1 MENAGSIGIGVIL
14 GLAIKNAS
22 AVGKV
27 VKDFSNLEKI
37 AAKTKLGI
45 SGLQKELNTLK
56 LNANLRAELK
66 AQRKGLQDELFS
78 LGNIISGGI
87 VGKSI
92 KVGIDFESAMA
103 DVKKVTDLSE
113 GHTLEGLKQDILDLS
128 KKLPMTAEEIA
139 NIVTEGGKLG
149 LASKEALEFG
159 KTATAM
165 GVAFEMSANEAG
177 EAIGGLMAN
186 LQTDVKG
193 IKDLG
198 DSINYLA
205 DKGSSDA
212 KNIVNIV
219 SRIGGMGNLIGL
231 QRENMAALAAT
242 LDEVK
247 IPAEVAG
254 TAISSMFTKL
264 STADTLGAKAEEAFS
279 QLGLSGEFMK
289 KALNRNS
296 QEAINILLSRIK
308 TLDKES
314 QIGVITNI
322 FGNDSG
328 TIRAM
333 ATLVNGYDR
342 YQELLKMTNSE
353 EKKGSMDKELINKCE
368 TTASI
373 LKILGNNISALA
385 IKFSDA
391 LLPVVKLV
399 ASGFSFVI
407 DIVDTLLSKFPVLST
422 IVATATTVF
431 LLAKPAVLAYAIA
444 KNYLKDCTILL
455 KSALIKTRIHLLA
468 FRNSCI
474 LSNITLKAKTVTT
487 TIYTTSL
494 KALSFV
500 LGGLN
505 KVFKAVAN
513 GIRVLSVAMMSNPI
527 GLILGGI
534 AIVAGLIIANWDKV
548 KSWFKSFI
556 EWLRPVWEP
565 IYNAIKAV
573 FNKCSGVIGYFKNNA
588 LNIIFPFVGIL
599 KFIWKPI
606 YEVFKWVFDK
616 CALVFASFKDI
627 IMSVASPLAE
637 FLNSIWQGVGDFFY
651 SIFSSLFEWFASK
664 LSWVGDMISS
674 ISGFIKD
681 ALDFV
686 GLGDDKEVKISQ
698 SEQNKE
704 KVFTTNTYKDELAK
718 TKSIN
723 HTPSFNNGNINIS
736 VNGTFNIATKD
747 GNFNMQEFANAIQ
760 KSVFDAL
767 RKQEQNKINT
777 TIYG

>member
-1 MENAGSIGIGVIL
+1 
-14 GLAIKNAS
+14 
-22 AVGKV
+22 

-45 SGLQKELNTLK
+45 NGLQKELNTLK

-66 AQRKGLQDELFS
+66 AQRKGLQDEFLS
-78 LGNIISGGI
+78 LGNVIRGGI
-87 VGKSI
+87 IGKGLGEAIS
-92 KVGIDFESAMA
+92 FESAMA
-103 DVKKVTDLSE
+103 DVRKVVNFDEGDDIKKMSA
-113 GHTLEGLKQDILDLS
+113 DILKMSQTLPVTANELAAIAAAGGQIGLGS
-128 KKLPMTAEEIA
+128 KDVREFTNL
-139 NIVTEGGKLG
+139 VTKM
-149 LASKEALEFG
+149 K
-159 KTATAM
+159 
-165 GVAFEMSANEAG
+165 VAFDMSAE
-177 EAIGGLMAN
+177 
-186 LQTDVKG
+186 DVGDSVAKIKNILG
-193 IKDLG
+193 ISLKDMEDLG
-198 DSINYLA
+198 DSINNL
-205 DKGSSDA
+205 SDNSA
-212 KNIVNIV
+212 SKAREIIDVMK
-219 SRIGGMGNLIGL
+219 RTAAAGKQIGFTKEQI
-231 QRENMAALAAT
+231 AALSSSFIS
-242 LDEVK
+242 LGK
-247 IPAEVAG
+247 GPEVAG
-254 TAISSMFTKL
+254 TAINSL
-264 STADTLGAKAEEAFS
+264 YRVLATADNMGTKTESAFAKLGISGAFLKQAS
-279 QLGLSGEFMK
+279 FDDPQ
-289 KALNRNS
+289 KALDMFL
-296 QEAINILLSRIK
+296 QRISK
-308 TLDKES
+308 LDQKE
-314 QIGVITNI
+314 QMGVLVDI
-322 FGNDSG
+322 FGREFADD
-328 TIRAM
+328 M
-333 ATLVNGYDR
+333 ATLVGGLDTYK
-342 YQELLKMTNSE
+342 EALKNAGDE
-353 EKKGSMDKELINKCE
+353 AKKGSLQRE
-368 TTASI
+368 
-373 LKILGNNISALA
+373 
-385 IKFSDA
+385 F
-391 LLPVVKLV
+391 
-399 ASGFSFVI
+399 
-407 DIVDTLLSKFPVLST
+407 DTR
-422 IVATATTVF
+422 AATTENSIILMKNAFNSLAVNLGSVFLPAISWVSAGISYLVNSITYITGLVPGLNGVLGGLIATF

-505 KVFKAVAN
+505 KVFKAVAI
-513 GIRVLSVAMMSNPI
+513 GIRVLSMAMMSNPI

-556 EWLRPVWEP
+556 EWLKPVWEP
-565 IYNAIKAV
+565 IYNVIKA
-573 FNKCSGVIGYFKNNA
+573 
-588 LNIIFPFVGIL
+588 
-599 KFIWKPI
+599 
-606 YEVFKWVFDK
+606 VFDK
-616 CALVFASFKDI
+616 CALVFTSFKDI

-651 SIFSSLFEWFASK
+651 SIFGSLFDWFASK

-686 GLGDDKEVKISQ
+686 GLGDDEEVKISQ

-704 KVFTTNTYKDELAK
+704 KVFTTNTYKDELAE

-747 GNFNMQEFANAIQ
+747 GNFNMQEFANTIQ

>member
-66 AQRKGLQDELFS
+66 AQRKGLQDEFLS
-78 LGNIISGGI
+78 LGNVIRGGI
-87 VGKSI
+87 IGKGLGEAIS
-92 KVGIDFESAMA
+92 FESAMA
-103 DVKKVTDLSE
+103 DVRKVVNFDEGDDIKKMSA
-113 GHTLEGLKQDILDLS
+113 DILKMSQTLPVTANELAAIAAAGGQIGLGS
-128 KKLPMTAEEIA
+128 KDVREFTNL
-139 NIVTEGGKLG
+139 VTKM
-149 LASKEALEFG
+149 K
-159 KTATAM
+159 
-165 GVAFEMSANEAG
+165 VAFDMSAE
-177 EAIGGLMAN
+177 
-186 LQTDVKG
+186 DVGDSVAKIKNILG
-193 IKDLG
+193 ISLKDMEDLG
-198 DSINYLA
+198 DSINNL
-205 DKGSSDA
+205 SDNSA
-212 KNIVNIV
+212 SKAREIIDVMK
-219 SRIGGMGNLIGL
+219 RTAAAGKQIGFTKEQI
-231 QRENMAALAAT
+231 AALSSSFIS
-242 LDEVK
+242 LGK
-247 IPAEVAG
+247 GPEVAG
-254 TAISSMFTKL
+254 TAINSL
-264 STADTLGAKAEEAFS
+264 YRVLATADNMGTKTESAFAKLGISGAFLKQAS
-279 QLGLSGEFMK
+279 FDDPQ
-289 KALNRNS
+289 KALDMFL
-296 QEAINILLSRIK
+296 QRISK
-308 TLDKES
+308 LDQKE
-314 QIGVITNI
+314 QMGVLVDI
-322 FGNDSG
+322 FGREFADD
-328 TIRAM
+328 M
-333 ATLVNGYDR
+333 ATLVGGLDTYK
-342 YQELLKMTNSE
+342 EALKNAGDE
-353 EKKGSMDKELINKCE
+353 AKKGSLQRE
-368 TTASI
+368 
-373 LKILGNNISALA
+373 
-385 IKFSDA
+385 F
-391 LLPVVKLV
+391 
-399 ASGFSFVI
+399 
-407 DIVDTLLSKFPVLST
+407 DTR
-422 IVATATTVF
+422 AATTENSIILMKNAFNSLAVNLGSVFLPAISWVSAGISYLVNSITYITGLVPGLNGVLGGLIATF

-556 EWLRPVWEP
+556 EWLKPVWEP
-565 IYNAIKAV
+565 IYNVIKA
-573 FNKCSGVIGYFKNNA
+573 
-588 LNIIFPFVGIL
+588 
-599 KFIWKPI
+599 
-606 YEVFKWVFDK
+606 VFDK
-616 CALVFASFKDI
+616 CALVFTSFKDI

-651 SIFSSLFEWFASK
+651 SIFGSLFDWFASK

-681 ALDFV
+681 ALDFI
-686 GLGDDKEVKISQ
+686 GLGDDEEVKISQ

-704 KVFTTNTYKDELAK
+704 KVFTTNTYKDELAE

-723 HTPSFNNGNINIS
+723 HTPSFNNGNINVS

-760 KSVFDAL
+760 KSV
-767 RKQEQNKINT
+767 
-777 TIYG
+777 

>member
-14 GLAIKNAS
+14 GLAIKNES

-66 AQRKGLQDELFS
+66 AQRKGLQDEFLS
-78 LGNIISGGI
+78 LGNVIRGGI
-87 VGKSI
+87 IGKGLGEAIS
-92 KVGIDFESAMA
+92 FESAMA
-103 DVKKVTDLSE
+103 DVRKVVNFDEGDDIKKMSA
-113 GHTLEGLKQDILDLS
+113 DILKMSQTLPVTANELAAIAAAGGQIGLGS
-128 KKLPMTAEEIA
+128 KDVREFTNL
-139 NIVTEGGKLG
+139 VTKM
-149 LASKEALEFG
+149 K
-159 KTATAM
+159 
-165 GVAFEMSANEAG
+165 VAFDMSAE
-177 EAIGGLMAN
+177 
-186 LQTDVKG
+186 DVGDSVAKIKNILG
-193 IKDLG
+193 ISLKDMEDLG
-198 DSINYLA
+198 DSINNL
-205 DKGSSDA
+205 SDNSA
-212 KNIVNIV
+212 SKAREIIDVMK
-219 SRIGGMGNLIGL
+219 RTAAAGKQIGFTKEQI
-231 QRENMAALAAT
+231 AALSSSFIS
-242 LDEVK
+242 LGK
-247 IPAEVAG
+247 GPEVAG
-254 TAISSMFTKL
+254 TAINSL
-264 STADTLGAKAEEAFS
+264 YRVLATADNMGTKTESAFAKLGISGAFLKQAS
-279 QLGLSGEFMK
+279 FDDPQ
-289 KALNRNS
+289 KALDMFL
-296 QEAINILLSRIK
+296 QRISK
-308 TLDKES
+308 LDQKE
-314 QIGVITNI
+314 QMGVLVDI
-322 FGNDSG
+322 FGREFADD
-328 TIRAM
+328 M
-333 ATLVNGYDR
+333 ATLVGGLDTYK
-342 YQELLKMTNSE
+342 EALKNAGDE
-353 EKKGSMDKELINKCE
+353 AKKGSLQRE
-368 TTASI
+368 
-373 LKILGNNISALA
+373 
-385 IKFSDA
+385 F
-391 LLPVVKLV
+391 
-399 ASGFSFVI
+399 
-407 DIVDTLLSKFPVLST
+407 DTR
-422 IVATATTVF
+422 AATTENSIILMKNAFNSLAVNLGSVFLPAISWVSAGISYLVNSITYITGLVPGLNGVLGGLIATF

-500 LGGLN
+500 VGGLN
-505 KVFKAVAN
+505 KVFKAVAI
-513 GIRVLSVAMMSNPI
+513 GIRVLSMAMMSNPI

-556 EWLRPVWEP
+556 EWLKPVWEP
-565 IYNAIKAV
+565 IYNVIKA
-573 FNKCSGVIGYFKNNA
+573 
-588 LNIIFPFVGIL
+588 
-599 KFIWKPI
+599 
-606 YEVFKWVFDK
+606 VFDK
-616 CALVFASFKDI
+616 CALVFTSFKDI

-651 SIFSSLFEWFASK
+651 SIFGSLFDWFASK

-686 GLGDDKEVKISQ
+686 GLGDDEEVKISQ

-704 KVFTTNTYKDELAK
+704 KVFATNTYKDELAE

>member
-66 AQRKGLQDELFS
+66 AQRKGLQDEFLS
-78 LGNIISGGI
+78 LGNVIRGGI
-87 VGKSI
+87 IGKGLGEAIS
-92 KVGIDFESAMA
+92 FESAMA
-103 DVKKVTDLSE
+103 DVRKVVNFDEGDDIKKMSA
-113 GHTLEGLKQDILDLS
+113 DILKMSQTLPVTANELAAIAAAGGQIGLGS
-128 KKLPMTAEEIA
+128 KDVREFTNL
-139 NIVTEGGKLG
+139 VTKM
-149 LASKEALEFG
+149 K
-159 KTATAM
+159 
-165 GVAFEMSANEAG
+165 VAFDMSAE
-177 EAIGGLMAN
+177 
-186 LQTDVKG
+186 DVGDSVAKIKNILG
-193 IKDLG
+193 ISLKDMEDLG
-198 DSINYLA
+198 DSINNL
-205 DKGSSDA
+205 SDNSASKAREIIDVMKRTAAAGKQIGFA
-212 KNIVNIV
+212 KEQI
-219 SRIGGMGNLIGL
+219 
-231 QRENMAALAAT
+231 AALSSSFIS
-242 LDEVK
+242 LGK
-247 IPAEVAG
+247 GPEVAG
-254 TAISSMFTKL
+254 TAINSL
-264 STADTLGAKAEEAFS
+264 YRVLATADNMGTKTESAFAKLGISGAFLKQAS
-279 QLGLSGEFMK
+279 FDDPQ
-289 KALNRNS
+289 KALDMFL
-296 QEAINILLSRIK
+296 QRISK
-308 TLDKES
+308 LDQKE
-314 QIGVITNI
+314 QMGVLVDI
-322 FGNDSG
+322 FGREFADD
-328 TIRAM
+328 M
-333 ATLVNGYDR
+333 ATLVGGLDTYK
-342 YQELLKMTNSE
+342 EALKNAGDE
-353 EKKGSMDKELINKCE
+353 AKKGSLQRE
-368 TTASI
+368 
-373 LKILGNNISALA
+373 
-385 IKFSDA
+385 F
-391 LLPVVKLV
+391 
-399 ASGFSFVI
+399 
-407 DIVDTLLSKFPVLST
+407 DTR
-422 IVATATTVF
+422 AATTENSIILMKNAFNSLAVNLGSVFLPAISWVSAGISYLVNSITYITGLVPGLNGVLGGLIATF

-500 LGGLN
+500 VGGLN
-505 KVFKAVAN
+505 KVFKAVAI
-513 GIRVLSVAMMSNPI
+513 GIRVLSMAMMSNPI

-556 EWLRPVWEP
+556 EWLKPVWEP
-565 IYNAIKAV
+565 IYNVIKA
-573 FNKCSGVIGYFKNNA
+573 
-588 LNIIFPFVGIL
+588 
-599 KFIWKPI
+599 
-606 YEVFKWVFDK
+606 VFDK
-616 CALVFASFKDI
+616 CALVFTSFKDI

-651 SIFSSLFEWFASK
+651 SIFGSLFDWFASK

-686 GLGDDKEVKISQ
+686 GLGDDEEVKISQ

>member
-66 AQRKGLQDELFS
+66 AQRKGLQDEFLS
-78 LGNIISGGI
+78 LGNVIRGGI
-87 VGKSI
+87 IGKGLGEAIS
-92 KVGIDFESAMA
+92 FESAMA
-103 DVKKVTDLSE
+103 DVRKVVNFDEGDDIKKMSA
-113 GHTLEGLKQDILDLS
+113 DILKMSQTLPVTANELAAIAAAGGQIGLGS
-128 KKLPMTAEEIA
+128 KDVREFTNL
-139 NIVTEGGKLG
+139 VTKM
-149 LASKEALEFG
+149 K
-159 KTATAM
+159 
-165 GVAFEMSANEAG
+165 VAFDMSAE
-177 EAIGGLMAN
+177 
-186 LQTDVKG
+186 DVGDSVAKIKNILG
-193 IKDLG
+193 ISLKDMEDLG
-198 DSINYLA
+198 DSINNL
-205 DKGSSDA
+205 SDNSA
-212 KNIVNIV
+212 SKAREIIDVMK
-219 SRIGGMGNLIGL
+219 RTAAAGKQIGFTKEQI
-231 QRENMAALAAT
+231 AALSSSFIS
-242 LDEVK
+242 LGK
-247 IPAEVAG
+247 GPEVAG
-254 TAISSMFTKL
+254 TAINSL
-264 STADTLGAKAEEAFS
+264 YRVLATADNMGTKTESAFAKLGISGAFLKQAS
-279 QLGLSGEFMK
+279 FDDPQ
-289 KALNRNS
+289 KALDMFL
-296 QEAINILLSRIK
+296 QRISK
-308 TLDKES
+308 LDQKE
-314 QIGVITNI
+314 QMGVLVDI
-322 FGNDSG
+322 FGREFADD
-328 TIRAM
+328 M
-333 ATLVNGYDR
+333 ATLVGGLDTYK
-342 YQELLKMTNSE
+342 EALKNAGDE
-353 EKKGSMDKELINKCE
+353 AKKGSLQRE
-368 TTASI
+368 
-373 LKILGNNISALA
+373 
-385 IKFSDA
+385 F
-391 LLPVVKLV
+391 
-399 ASGFSFVI
+399 
-407 DIVDTLLSKFPVLST
+407 DTR
-422 IVATATTVF
+422 AATTENSIILMKNAFNSLAVNLGSVFLPAISWVSAGISYLVNSITYITGLVPGLNGVLGGLIATF

-505 KVFKAVAN
+505 KVFKAVAI
-513 GIRVLSVAMMSNPI
+513 GIRVLGMAMMSNPI

-556 EWLRPVWEP
+556 EWLKPVWEP
-565 IYNAIKAV
+565 IYNVIKA
-573 FNKCSGVIGYFKNNA
+573 
-588 LNIIFPFVGIL
+588 
-599 KFIWKPI
+599 
-606 YEVFKWVFDK
+606 VFDK
-616 CALVFASFKDI
+616 CALVFTSFKDI

-651 SIFSSLFEWFASK
+651 SIFGSLFDWFASK

-681 ALDFV
+681 ALDFI
-686 GLGDDKEVKISQ
+686 GLGDDEEVKISQ

-704 KVFTTNTYKDELAK
+704 KVFTTNTYKDELAE

-723 HTPSFNNGNINIS
+723 HTPSFNNGNINVS

>member
-66 AQRKGLQDELFS
+66 AQRKGLQDEFLS
-78 LGNIISGGI
+78 LGNVIRGGI
-87 VGKSI
+87 IGKGLGEAIS
-92 KVGIDFESAMA
+92 FESAMA
-103 DVKKVTDLSE
+103 DVRKVVNFDEGDDIKKMSA
-113 GHTLEGLKQDILDLS
+113 DILKMSQTLPVTANELAAIAAAGGQIGLGS
-128 KKLPMTAEEIA
+128 KDVREFTNL
-139 NIVTEGGKLG
+139 VTKM
-149 LASKEALEFG
+149 K
-159 KTATAM
+159 
-165 GVAFEMSANEAG
+165 VAFDMSAE
-177 EAIGGLMAN
+177 
-186 LQTDVKG
+186 DVGDSVAKIKNILG
-193 IKDLG
+193 ISLKDMEDLG
-198 DSINYLA
+198 DSINNL
-205 DKGSSDA
+205 SDNSA
-212 KNIVNIV
+212 SKAREIIDVMK
-219 SRIGGMGNLIGL
+219 RTAAAGKQIGFTKEQI
-231 QRENMAALAAT
+231 AALSSSFIS
-242 LDEVK
+242 LGK
-247 IPAEVAG
+247 GPEVAG
-254 TAISSMFTKL
+254 TAINSLYRVLAAADNMGTKTE
-264 STADTLGAKAEEAFS
+264 SAFAKLGISGAFLKQAS
-279 QLGLSGEFMK
+279 FDDPQ
-289 KALNRNS
+289 KALDMFL
-296 QEAINILLSRIK
+296 QRISK
-308 TLDKES
+308 LDQKE
-314 QIGVITNI
+314 QMGVLVDI
-322 FGNDSG
+322 FGREFADD
-328 TIRAM
+328 M
-333 ATLVNGYDR
+333 ATLVGGLDTYK
-342 YQELLKMTNSE
+342 EALKNAGDE
-353 EKKGSMDKELINKCE
+353 AKKGSLQRE
-368 TTASI
+368 
-373 LKILGNNISALA
+373 
-385 IKFSDA
+385 F
-391 LLPVVKLV
+391 
-399 ASGFSFVI
+399 
-407 DIVDTLLSKFPVLST
+407 DTR
-422 IVATATTVF
+422 AATTENSIILMKNAFNSLAVNLGSVFLPAISWVSAGISYLVNSITYITGLVPGLNGVLGGLIATF

-556 EWLRPVWEP
+556 EWLKPVWEP
-565 IYNAIKAV
+565 IYNVIKA
-573 FNKCSGVIGYFKNNA
+573 
-588 LNIIFPFVGIL
+588 
-599 KFIWKPI
+599 
-606 YEVFKWVFDK
+606 VFDK
-616 CALVFASFKDI
+616 CALVFTSFKDI

-651 SIFSSLFEWFASK
+651 SIFGSLFDWFASK

-686 GLGDDKEVKISQ
+686 GLGDDEEVKISQ

>member
-45 SGLQKELNTLK
+45 SGLQKELDTLK

-66 AQRKGLQDELFS
+66 AQRKGLQDEFLS
-78 LGNIISGGI
+78 LGNVIRGGI
-87 VGKSI
+87 IGKGLGEAIS
-92 KVGIDFESAMA
+92 FESAMA
-103 DVKKVTDLSE
+103 DVRKVVNFDEGDDIKKMSA
-113 GHTLEGLKQDILDLS
+113 DILKMSQTLPVTANELAAIAAAGGQIGLGS
-128 KKLPMTAEEIA
+128 KDVREFTNL
-139 NIVTEGGKLG
+139 VTKM
-149 LASKEALEFG
+149 K
-159 KTATAM
+159 
-165 GVAFEMSANEAG
+165 VAFDMSAE
-177 EAIGGLMAN
+177 
-186 LQTDVKG
+186 DVGDSVAKIKNILG
-193 IKDLG
+193 ISLKDMEDLG
-198 DSINYLA
+198 DSINNL
-205 DKGSSDA
+205 SDNSA
-212 KNIVNIV
+212 SKAREIIDVMK
-219 SRIGGMGNLIGL
+219 RTAAAGKQIGFTKEQI
-231 QRENMAALAAT
+231 AALSSSFIS
-242 LDEVK
+242 LGK
-247 IPAEVAG
+247 GPEVAG
-254 TAISSMFTKL
+254 TAINSL
-264 STADTLGAKAEEAFS
+264 YRVLATADNMGTKTESAFAKLGISGAFLKQAS
-279 QLGLSGEFMK
+279 FDDPQ
-289 KALNRNS
+289 KALDMFL
-296 QEAINILLSRIK
+296 QRISK
-308 TLDKES
+308 LDQKE
-314 QIGVITNI
+314 QMGVLVDI
-322 FGNDSG
+322 FGREFADD
-328 TIRAM
+328 M
-333 ATLVNGYDR
+333 ATLVGGLDTYK
-342 YQELLKMTNSE
+342 EALKNAGDE
-353 EKKGSMDKELINKCE
+353 AKKGSLQRE
-368 TTASI
+368 
-373 LKILGNNISALA
+373 
-385 IKFSDA
+385 F
-391 LLPVVKLV
+391 
-399 ASGFSFVI
+399 
-407 DIVDTLLSKFPVLST
+407 DTR
-422 IVATATTVF
+422 AATTENSIILMKNAFNSLAVNLGSVFLPAISWVSAGISYLVNSITYITGLVPGLNGVLGGLIATF

-455 KSALIKTRIHLLA
+455 QSALIKTRIHLLA

-500 LGGLN
+500 VGGLN
-505 KVFKAVAN
+505 KVFKAVAI
-513 GIRVLSVAMMSNPI
+513 GIRVLSMAMMSNPI

-556 EWLRPVWEP
+556 EWLKPVWEP
-565 IYNAIKAV
+565 IYNVIKA
-573 FNKCSGVIGYFKNNA
+573 
-588 LNIIFPFVGIL
+588 
-599 KFIWKPI
+599 
-606 YEVFKWVFDK
+606 VFDK
-616 CALVFASFKDI
+616 CALVFTSFKDI

-651 SIFSSLFEWFASK
+651 SIFGSLFDWFASK

-686 GLGDDKEVKISQ
+686 GLGDDEEVKISQ

>member
-66 AQRKGLQDELFS
+66 AQRKGLQDEFLS
-78 LGNIISGGI
+78 LGNVIRGGI
-87 VGKSI
+87 IGKGLGEAIS
-92 KVGIDFESAMA
+92 FESAMA
-103 DVKKVTDLSE
+103 DVRKVVNFDEGDDIKKMSA
-113 GHTLEGLKQDILDLS
+113 DILKMSQTLPVTANELAAIAAAGGQIGLGS
-128 KKLPMTAEEIA
+128 KDVREFTNL
-139 NIVTEGGKLG
+139 VTKM
-149 LASKEALEFG
+149 K
-159 KTATAM
+159 
-165 GVAFEMSANEAG
+165 VAFDMSAE
-177 EAIGGLMAN
+177 
-186 LQTDVKG
+186 DVGDSVAKIKNILG
-193 IKDLG
+193 ISLKDMEDLG
-198 DSINYLA
+198 DSINNL
-205 DKGSSDA
+205 SDNSA
-212 KNIVNIV
+212 SKAREIIDVMK
-219 SRIGGMGNLIGL
+219 RTAAAGKQIGFTKEQI
-231 QRENMAALAAT
+231 AALSSSFIS
-242 LDEVK
+242 LGK
-247 IPAEVAG
+247 GPEVAG
-254 TAISSMFTKL
+254 TAINSL
-264 STADTLGAKAEEAFS
+264 YRVLATADNMGTKTESAFAKLGISGAFLKQAS
-279 QLGLSGEFMK
+279 FDDPQ
-289 KALNRNS
+289 KALDMFL
-296 QEAINILLSRIK
+296 QRISK
-308 TLDKES
+308 LDQKE
-314 QIGVITNI
+314 QMGVLVDI
-322 FGNDSG
+322 FGREFADD
-328 TIRAM
+328 M
-333 ATLVNGYDR
+333 ATLVGGLDTYK
-342 YQELLKMTNSE
+342 EALKNAGDE
-353 EKKGSMDKELINKCE
+353 AKKGSLQRE
-368 TTASI
+368 
-373 LKILGNNISALA
+373 
-385 IKFSDA
+385 F
-391 LLPVVKLV
+391 
-399 ASGFSFVI
+399 
-407 DIVDTLLSKFPVLST
+407 DTR
-422 IVATATTVF
+422 AATTENSIILMKNAFNSLAVNLGSVFLPAISWVSAGISYLVNSITYITGLVPGLNGVLGGLIATF

-474 LSNITLKAKTVTT
+474 LSNITLKTKTVTT

-556 EWLRPVWEP
+556 EWLKPVWEP
-565 IYNAIKAV
+565 IYNVIKA
-573 FNKCSGVIGYFKNNA
+573 
-588 LNIIFPFVGIL
+588 
-599 KFIWKPI
+599 
-606 YEVFKWVFDK
+606 VFDK
-616 CALVFASFKDI
+616 CALVFTSFKDI

-651 SIFSSLFEWFASK
+651 SIFGSLFDWFASK

-681 ALDFV
+681 ALDFI
-686 GLGDDKEVKISQ
+686 GLGDDEEVKISQ

-704 KVFTTNTYKDELAK
+704 KVFTTNTYKDELAE

-723 HTPSFNNGNINIS
+723 HTPSFNNGNINVS

>member
-66 AQRKGLQDELFS
+66 AQRKGLQDEFLS
-78 LGNIISGGI
+78 LGNVIRGGI
-87 VGKSI
+87 IGKGLGEAIS
-92 KVGIDFESAMA
+92 FESAMA
-103 DVKKVTDLSE
+103 DVRKVVNFDEGDDIKKMSV
-113 GHTLEGLKQDILDLS
+113 DILKMSQTLPVTANELAAIAAAGGQIGLGS
-128 KKLPMTAEEIA
+128 KDVREFTNL
-139 NIVTEGGKLG
+139 VTKM
-149 LASKEALEFG
+149 K
-159 KTATAM
+159 
-165 GVAFEMSANEAG
+165 VAFDMSAE
-177 EAIGGLMAN
+177 
-186 LQTDVKG
+186 DVGDSVAKIKNILG
-193 IKDLG
+193 ISLKDMEDLG
-198 DSINYLA
+198 DSINNL
-205 DKGSSDA
+205 SDNSA
-212 KNIVNIV
+212 SKAREIIDVMK
-219 SRIGGMGNLIGL
+219 RTAAAGKQIGFTKEQI
-231 QRENMAALAAT
+231 AALSSSFIS
-242 LDEVK
+242 LGK
-247 IPAEVAG
+247 GPEVAG
-254 TAISSMFTKL
+254 TAINSL
-264 STADTLGAKAEEAFS
+264 YRVLATADNMGTKTESAFAKLGISGAFLKQAS
-279 QLGLSGEFMK
+279 FDDPQ
-289 KALNRNS
+289 KALDMFL
-296 QEAINILLSRIK
+296 QRISK
-308 TLDKES
+308 LDQKE
-314 QIGVITNI
+314 QMGVLVDI
-322 FGNDSG
+322 FGREFADD
-328 TIRAM
+328 M
-333 ATLVNGYDR
+333 ATLVGGLDTYK
-342 YQELLKMTNSE
+342 EALKNAGDE
-353 EKKGSMDKELINKCE
+353 AKKGSLQRE
-368 TTASI
+368 
-373 LKILGNNISALA
+373 
-385 IKFSDA
+385 F
-391 LLPVVKLV
+391 
-399 ASGFSFVI
+399 
-407 DIVDTLLSKFPVLST
+407 DTR
-422 IVATATTVF
+422 AATTENSIILMKNAFNSLAVNLGSVFLPAISWVSAGISYLVNSITYITGLVPGLNGVLGGLIATF

-556 EWLRPVWEP
+556 EWLKPVWEP
-565 IYNAIKAV
+565 IYNVIKA
-573 FNKCSGVIGYFKNNA
+573 
-588 LNIIFPFVGIL
+588 
-599 KFIWKPI
+599 
-606 YEVFKWVFDK
+606 VFDK
-616 CALVFASFKDI
+616 CALVFTSFKDI

-651 SIFSSLFEWFASK
+651 SIFGSLFDWFASK

-686 GLGDDKEVKISQ
+686 GLGDDEEVKISQ

>member
-1 MENAGSIGIGVIL
+1 
-14 GLAIKNAS
+14 
-22 AVGKV
+22 
-27 VKDFSNLEKI
+27 
-37 AAKTKLGI
+37 
-45 SGLQKELNTLK
+45 
-56 LNANLRAELK
+56 
-66 AQRKGLQDELFS
+66 
-78 LGNIISGGI
+78 
-87 VGKSI
+87 
-92 KVGIDFESAMA
+92 
-103 DVKKVTDLSE
+103 
-113 GHTLEGLKQDILDLS
+113 
-128 KKLPMTAEEIA
+128 
-139 NIVTEGGKLG
+139 
-149 LASKEALEFG
+149 
-159 KTATAM
+159 
-165 GVAFEMSANEAG
+165 MSANEAG

-333 ATLVNGYDR
+333 ATLVNGCDR

-505 KVFKAVAN
+505 KVFKAVAI
-513 GIRVLSVAMMSNPI
+513 GIRVLSMAMMSNPI

-556 EWLRPVWEP
+556 EWLKPVWEP
-565 IYNAIKAV
+565 IYNVIKA
-573 FNKCSGVIGYFKNNA
+573 
-588 LNIIFPFVGIL
+588 
-599 KFIWKPI
+599 
-606 YEVFKWVFDK
+606 VFDK
-616 CALVFASFKDI
+616 CALVFTSFKDI

-651 SIFSSLFEWFASK
+651 SIFGSLFDWFASK

-686 GLGDDKEVKISQ
+686 GLGDDEEVKISQ

-704 KVFTTNTYKDELAK
+704 KVFTTNTYKDELAE

-747 GNFNMQEFANAIQ
+747 GNFNMQEFANTIQ

>member
-66 AQRKGLQDELFS
+66 AQRKGLQDEFLS
-78 LGNIISGGI
+78 LGNVIRGGI
-87 VGKSI
+87 IGKGLGEAIS
-92 KVGIDFESAMA
+92 FESAMA
-103 DVKKVTDLSE
+103 DVRKVVNFDEGDDIKKMSA
-113 GHTLEGLKQDILDLS
+113 DILKMSQTLPVTANELAAIAAAGGQIGLGS
-128 KKLPMTAEEIA
+128 KDVREFTNL
-139 NIVTEGGKLG
+139 VTKM
-149 LASKEALEFG
+149 K
-159 KTATAM
+159 
-165 GVAFEMSANEAG
+165 VAFDMSAE
-177 EAIGGLMAN
+177 
-186 LQTDVKG
+186 DVGDSVAKIKNILG
-193 IKDLG
+193 ISLKDMEDLG
-198 DSINYLA
+198 DSINNL
-205 DKGSSDA
+205 SDNSA
-212 KNIVNIV
+212 SKAREIIDVMK
-219 SRIGGMGNLIGL
+219 RTAAAGKQIGFTKEQI
-231 QRENMAALAAT
+231 AALSSSFIS
-242 LDEVK
+242 LGK
-247 IPAEVAG
+247 GPEVAG
-254 TAISSMFTKL
+254 TAINSL
-264 STADTLGAKAEEAFS
+264 YRVLATADNMGTKTESAFAKLGISGAFLKQAS
-279 QLGLSGEFMK
+279 FDDPQ
-289 KALNRNS
+289 KALDMFL
-296 QEAINILLSRIK
+296 QRISK
-308 TLDKES
+308 LDQKE
-314 QIGVITNI
+314 QMGVLVDI
-322 FGNDSG
+322 FGREFADD
-328 TIRAM
+328 M
-333 ATLVNGYDR
+333 ATLVGGLDTYK
-342 YQELLKMTNSE
+342 EALKNAGDE
-353 EKKGSMDKELINKCE
+353 AKKGSLQRE
-368 TTASI
+368 
-373 LKILGNNISALA
+373 
-385 IKFSDA
+385 F
-391 LLPVVKLV
+391 
-399 ASGFSFVI
+399 
-407 DIVDTLLSKFPVLST
+407 DTR
-422 IVATATTVF
+422 AATTENSIILMKNAFNSLAVNLGSVFLPAISWVSAGISYLVNSITYITGLVPGLNGVLGGLIATF

-505 KVFKAVAN
+505 KVFKAVAI
-513 GIRVLSVAMMSNPI
+513 GIRVLGMAMMSNPI

-556 EWLRPVWEP
+556 EWLKPVWEP
-565 IYNAIKAV
+565 IYNVIKA
-573 FNKCSGVIGYFKNNA
+573 
-588 LNIIFPFVGIL
+588 
-599 KFIWKPI
+599 
-606 YEVFKWVFDK
+606 VFDK
-616 CALVFASFKDI
+616 CALVFTSFKDI

-637 FLNSIWQGVGDFFY
+637 FLNSIWQSVGDFFY
-651 SIFSSLFEWFASK
+651 SIFGSLFDWFASK

-686 GLGDDKEVKISQ
+686 GLGDDEEVKISQ

-704 KVFTTNTYKDELAK
+704 KVFATNTYKDELAE

-747 GNFNMQEFANAIQ
+747 GNFNMQEFANTIQ

>member
-66 AQRKGLQDELFS
+66 AQRKGLQDEFLS
-78 LGNIISGGI
+78 LGNVIRGGI
-87 VGKSI
+87 IGKGLGEAIS
-92 KVGIDFESAMA
+92 FESAMA
-103 DVKKVTDLSE
+103 DVRKVVNFDEGDDIKKMSA
-113 GHTLEGLKQDILDLS
+113 DILKMSQTLPVTANELAAIAAAGGQIGLGS
-128 KKLPMTAEEIA
+128 KDVREFTNL
-139 NIVTEGGKLG
+139 VTKM
-149 LASKEALEFG
+149 K
-159 KTATAM
+159 
-165 GVAFEMSANEAG
+165 VAFDMSAE
-177 EAIGGLMAN
+177 
-186 LQTDVKG
+186 DVGDSVAKIKNILG
-193 IKDLG
+193 ISLKDMEDLG
-198 DSINYLA
+198 DSINNL
-205 DKGSSDA
+205 SDNSA
-212 KNIVNIV
+212 SKAREIIDVMK
-219 SRIGGMGNLIGL
+219 RTAAAGKQIGFTKEQI
-231 QRENMAALAAT
+231 AALSSSFIS
-242 LDEVK
+242 LGK
-247 IPAEVAG
+247 GPEVAG
-254 TAISSMFTKL
+254 TAINSL
-264 STADTLGAKAEEAFS
+264 YRVLATADNMGTKTESAFAKLGISGAFLKQAS
-279 QLGLSGEFMK
+279 FDDPQ
-289 KALNRNS
+289 KALDMFL
-296 QEAINILLSRIK
+296 QRISK
-308 TLDKES
+308 LDQKE
-314 QIGVITNI
+314 QMGVLVDI
-322 FGNDSG
+322 FGREFADD
-328 TIRAM
+328 M
-333 ATLVNGYDR
+333 ATLVGGLDTYK
-342 YQELLKMTNSE
+342 EALKNAGDE
-353 EKKGSMDKELINKCE
+353 AKKGSLQRE
-368 TTASI
+368 
-373 LKILGNNISALA
+373 
-385 IKFSDA
+385 F
-391 LLPVVKLV
+391 
-399 ASGFSFVI
+399 
-407 DIVDTLLSKFPVLST
+407 DTR
-422 IVATATTVF
+422 AATTENSIILMKNAFNSLAVNLGSVFLPAISWVSAGISYLVNSITYITGLVPGLNGVLGGLIATF

-505 KVFKAVAN
+505 KVFKAVAID
-513 GIRVLSVAMMSNPI
+513 IRVLSMAMMSNPI
-527 GLILGGI
+527 GLILRGI

-556 EWLRPVWEP
+556 EWLKPVWEP
-565 IYNAIKAV
+565 IYNVIKA
-573 FNKCSGVIGYFKNNA
+573 
-588 LNIIFPFVGIL
+588 
-599 KFIWKPI
+599 
-606 YEVFKWVFDK
+606 VFDK
-616 CALVFASFKDI
+616 CALVFTSFKDI

-651 SIFSSLFEWFASK
+651 SIFGSLFDWFASK

-686 GLGDDKEVKISQ
+686 GLGDDEEVKISQ

-704 KVFTTNTYKDELAK
+704 KVFTTNTYKDELAE

-747 GNFNMQEFANAIQ
+747 GNFNMQEFANTIQ

>member
-139 NIVTEGGKLG
+139 NIVAEGGKLG

-198 DSINYLA
+198 

-505 KVFKAVAN
+505 KVFKAVAI
-513 GIRVLSVAMMSNPI
+513 GIRVLSMAMMSNPI

-556 EWLRPVWEP
+556 EWLKPVWEP
-565 IYNAIKAV
+565 IYNVIKA
-573 FNKCSGVIGYFKNNA
+573 
-588 LNIIFPFVGIL
+588 
-599 KFIWKPI
+599 
-606 YEVFKWVFDK
+606 VFDK
-616 CALVFASFKDI
+616 CALVFTSFKDI

-651 SIFSSLFEWFASK
+651 SIFGSLFDWFASK

-686 GLGDDKEVKISQ
+686 GLGDDEEVKISQ

-704 KVFTTNTYKDELAK
+704 KVFTTNTYKDELAE

-747 GNFNMQEFANAIQ
+747 GNFNMQEFANTIQ

>member
-37 AAKTKLGI
+37 AVKTKLGI

-66 AQRKGLQDELFS
+66 AQRKGLQDEFLS
-78 LGNIISGGI
+78 LGNVIRGGI
-87 VGKSI
+87 IGKGLGEAIS
-92 KVGIDFESAMA
+92 FESAMA
-103 DVKKVTDLSE
+103 DVRKVVNFDEGDDIKKMSA
-113 GHTLEGLKQDILDLS
+113 DILKMSQTLPVTANELAAIAAAGGQIGLGS
-128 KKLPMTAEEIA
+128 KDVREFTNL
-139 NIVTEGGKLG
+139 VTKM
-149 LASKEALEFG
+149 K
-159 KTATAM
+159 
-165 GVAFEMSANEAG
+165 VAFDMSAE
-177 EAIGGLMAN
+177 
-186 LQTDVKG
+186 DVGDSVAKIKNILG
-193 IKDLG
+193 ISLKDMEDLG
-198 DSINYLA
+198 DSINNL
-205 DKGSSDA
+205 SDNSA
-212 KNIVNIV
+212 SKAREIIDVMK
-219 SRIGGMGNLIGL
+219 RTAAAGKQIGFTKEQI
-231 QRENMAALAAT
+231 AALSSSFIS
-242 LDEVK
+242 LGK
-247 IPAEVAG
+247 GPEVAG
-254 TAISSMFTKL
+254 TAINSL
-264 STADTLGAKAEEAFS
+264 YRVLATADNMGTKAESAFAK
-279 QLGLSGEFMK
+279 LGISGAFLK
-289 KALNRNS
+289 QASFDDPQKALDMFL
-296 QEAINILLSRIK
+296 QRISK
-308 TLDKES
+308 LDQKE
-314 QIGVITNI
+314 QMGVLVDI
-322 FGNDSG
+322 FGREFADD
-328 TIRAM
+328 M
-333 ATLVNGYDR
+333 ATLVGGLDTYK
-342 YQELLKMTNSE
+342 EALKNAGDE
-353 EKKGSMDKELINKCE
+353 AKKGSLQRE
-368 TTASI
+368 
-373 LKILGNNISALA
+373 
-385 IKFSDA
+385 F
-391 LLPVVKLV
+391 
-399 ASGFSFVI
+399 
-407 DIVDTLLSKFPVLST
+407 DTR
-422 IVATATTVF
+422 AATTENSIILMKNAFNSLAVNLGSVFLPAISWVSAGISYLVNSITYITGLVPGLNGVLGGLIATF

-500 LGGLN
+500 VGGLN
-505 KVFKAVAN
+505 KVFKAVAI
-513 GIRVLSVAMMSNPI
+513 GIRVLSMAMMSNPI

-556 EWLRPVWEP
+556 EWLKPVWEP
-565 IYNAIKAV
+565 IYNVIKA
-573 FNKCSGVIGYFKNNA
+573 
-588 LNIIFPFVGIL
+588 
-599 KFIWKPI
+599 
-606 YEVFKWVFDK
+606 VFDK
-616 CALVFASFKDI
+616 CALVFTSFKDI

-651 SIFSSLFEWFASK
+651 SIFGSLFDWFASK

-686 GLGDDKEVKISQ
+686 GLGDDEEVKISQ

>member
-66 AQRKGLQDELFS
+66 AQRKGLQDEFLS
-78 LGNIISGGI
+78 LGNVIRGGI
-87 VGKSI
+87 IGKGLGEAIS
-92 KVGIDFESAMA
+92 FESAMA
-103 DVKKVTDLSE
+103 DVRKVVNFDEGDDIKKMSA
-113 GHTLEGLKQDILDLS
+113 DILKMSQTLPVTANELAAIAAAGGQIGLGS
-128 KKLPMTAEEIA
+128 KDVREFTNL
-139 NIVTEGGKLG
+139 VTKM
-149 LASKEALEFG
+149 K
-159 KTATAM
+159 
-165 GVAFEMSANEAG
+165 VAFDMSAE
-177 EAIGGLMAN
+177 
-186 LQTDVKG
+186 DVGDSVAKIKNILG
-193 IKDLG
+193 ISLKDMEDLG
-198 DSINYLA
+198 DSINNL
-205 DKGSSDA
+205 SDNSA
-212 KNIVNIV
+212 SKAREIIDVMK
-219 SRIGGMGNLIGL
+219 RTAAAGKQIGFTKEQI
-231 QRENMAALAAT
+231 AALSSSFIS
-242 LDEVK
+242 LGK
-247 IPAEVAG
+247 GPEVAG
-254 TAISSMFTKL
+254 TAINSL
-264 STADTLGAKAEEAFS
+264 YRVLATADNMGTKTESAFAKLGISGAFLKQAS
-279 QLGLSGEFMK
+279 FDDPQ
-289 KALNRNS
+289 KALDMFL
-296 QEAINILLSRIK
+296 QRISK
-308 TLDKES
+308 LDQKE
-314 QIGVITNI
+314 QMGVLVDI
-322 FGNDSG
+322 FGREFADD
-328 TIRAM
+328 M
-333 ATLVNGYDR
+333 ATLVGGLDTYK
-342 YQELLKMTNSE
+342 EALKNAGDE
-353 EKKGSMDKELINKCE
+353 AKKGSLQRE
-368 TTASI
+368 
-373 LKILGNNISALA
+373 
-385 IKFSDA
+385 F
-391 LLPVVKLV
+391 
-399 ASGFSFVI
+399 
-407 DIVDTLLSKFPVLST
+407 DTR
-422 IVATATTVF
+422 AATTENSIILMKNAFNSLAVNLGSVFLPAISWVSAGISYLVNSITYITGLVPGLNGVLGGLIATF

-505 KVFKAVAN
+505 KVFKAVAI
-513 GIRVLSVAMMSNPI
+513 GIRVLSMAMMSNPI

-556 EWLRPVWEP
+556 EWLKPVWEP
-565 IYNAIKAV
+565 IYNVIKA
-573 FNKCSGVIGYFKNNA
+573 
-588 LNIIFPFVGIL
+588 
-599 KFIWKPI
+599 
-606 YEVFKWVFDK
+606 VFDK
-616 CALVFASFKDI
+616 CALVFTSFKDI

-651 SIFSSLFEWFASK
+651 SIFGSLFDWFASK

-686 GLGDDKEVKISQ
+686 GLGDDEEVKISQ

-704 KVFTTNTYKDELAK
+704 KVFATNTYKDELAE

-723 HTPSFNNGNINIS
+723 HTPSFNNGSINIS

-747 GNFNMQEFANAIQ
+747 GNFNMQEFANTIQ

>member
-45 SGLQKELNTLK
+45 NGLQKELNTLK
-56 LNANLRAELK
+56 LNANLIAELK
-66 AQRKGLQDELFS
+66 AQRKGLQDEFLS
-78 LGNIISGGI
+78 LGNVIRGGI
-87 VGKSI
+87 IGKGLGEAIS
-92 KVGIDFESAMA
+92 FESAMA
-103 DVKKVTDLSE
+103 DVRKVVNFDEGDDIKKMSA
-113 GHTLEGLKQDILDLS
+113 DILKMSQTLPVTANELAAIAAAGGQIGLGS
-128 KKLPMTAEEIA
+128 KDVREFTNL
-139 NIVTEGGKLG
+139 VTKM
-149 LASKEALEFG
+149 K
-159 KTATAM
+159 
-165 GVAFEMSANEAG
+165 VAFDMSAE
-177 EAIGGLMAN
+177 
-186 LQTDVKG
+186 DVGDSVAKIKNILG
-193 IKDLG
+193 ISLKDMEDLG
-198 DSINYLA
+198 DSINNL
-205 DKGSSDA
+205 SDNSA
-212 KNIVNIV
+212 SKAREIIDVMK
-219 SRIGGMGNLIGL
+219 RTAAAGKQIGFTKEQI
-231 QRENMAALAAT
+231 AALSSSFIS
-242 LDEVK
+242 LGK
-247 IPAEVAG
+247 GPEVAG
-254 TAISSMFTKL
+254 TAINSL
-264 STADTLGAKAEEAFS
+264 YRVLATADNMGTKTESAFAKLGISGAFLKQAS
-279 QLGLSGEFMK
+279 FDDPQ
-289 KALNRNS
+289 KALDMFL
-296 QEAINILLSRIK
+296 QRISK
-308 TLDKES
+308 LDQKE
-314 QIGVITNI
+314 QMGVLVDI
-322 FGNDSG
+322 FGREFADD
-328 TIRAM
+328 M
-333 ATLVNGYDR
+333 ATLVGGLDTYK
-342 YQELLKMTNSE
+342 EALKNAGDE
-353 EKKGSMDKELINKCE
+353 AKKGSLQRE
-368 TTASI
+368 
-373 LKILGNNISALA
+373 
-385 IKFSDA
+385 F
-391 LLPVVKLV
+391 
-399 ASGFSFVI
+399 
-407 DIVDTLLSKFPVLST
+407 DTR
-422 IVATATTVF
+422 AATTENSIILMKNAFNSLAVNLGSVFLPAISWVSAGISYLVNSITYITGLVPGLNGVLGGLIATF

-556 EWLRPVWEP
+556 EWLKPVWEP
-565 IYNAIKAV
+565 IYNVIKA
-573 FNKCSGVIGYFKNNA
+573 
-588 LNIIFPFVGIL
+588 
-599 KFIWKPI
+599 
-606 YEVFKWVFDK
+606 VFDK
-616 CALVFASFKDI
+616 CALVFTSFKDI

-651 SIFSSLFEWFASK
+651 SIFGSLFDWFASK

-681 ALDFV
+681 ALDFI
-686 GLGDDKEVKISQ
+686 GLGDDEEVKISQ

-704 KVFTTNTYKDELAK
+704 KVFTTNTYKDELAE

-723 HTPSFNNGNINIS
+723 HTPSFNNGNINVS

>member
-66 AQRKGLQDELFS
+66 AQRKGLQDEFLS
-78 LGNIISGGI
+78 LGNVIRGGI
-87 VGKSI
+87 IGKGLGEAIS
-92 KVGIDFESAMA
+92 FESAMA
-103 DVKKVTDLSE
+103 DVRKVVNFDEGDDIKKMSA
-113 GHTLEGLKQDILDLS
+113 DILKMSQTLPVTANELAAIAAAGGQIGLGS
-128 KKLPMTAEEIA
+128 KDVREFTNL
-139 NIVTEGGKLG
+139 VTKM
-149 LASKEALEFG
+149 K
-159 KTATAM
+159 
-165 GVAFEMSANEAG
+165 VAFDMSAE
-177 EAIGGLMAN
+177 
-186 LQTDVKG
+186 DVGDSVVKIKNILG
-193 IKDLG
+193 ISLKDMEDLG
-198 DSINYLA
+198 DSINNL
-205 DKGSSDA
+205 SDNSA
-212 KNIVNIV
+212 SKAREIIDVMK
-219 SRIGGMGNLIGL
+219 RTAAAGKQIGFTKEQI
-231 QRENMAALAAT
+231 AALSSSFIS
-242 LDEVK
+242 LGK
-247 IPAEVAG
+247 GPEVAG
-254 TAISSMFTKL
+254 TAINSL
-264 STADTLGAKAEEAFS
+264 YRVLATADNMGTKTESAFAKLGISGAFLKQAS
-279 QLGLSGEFMK
+279 FDDPQ
-289 KALNRNS
+289 KALDMFL
-296 QEAINILLSRIK
+296 QRISK
-308 TLDKES
+308 LDQKEQMS
-314 QIGVITNI
+314 VLVDI
-322 FGNDSG
+322 FGREFADD
-328 TIRAM
+328 M
-333 ATLVNGYDR
+333 ATLVGGLDTYK
-342 YQELLKMTNSE
+342 EALKNAGDE
-353 EKKGSMDKELINKCE
+353 AKKGSLQRE
-368 TTASI
+368 
-373 LKILGNNISALA
+373 
-385 IKFSDA
+385 F
-391 LLPVVKLV
+391 
-399 ASGFSFVI
+399 
-407 DIVDTLLSKFPVLST
+407 DTR
-422 IVATATTVF
+422 AATTENSIILMKNAFNSLAVNLGSVFLPAISWVSAGISYLVNSITYITGLVPSLNGVLGGLIATF

-487 TIYTTSL
+487 AIYTTSL
-494 KALSFV
+494 KVLSFV

-505 KVFKAVAN
+505 KVFKAVAI

-534 AIVAGLIIANWDKV
+534 AIVAGLIITNWDKV

-556 EWLRPVWEP
+556 EWLKPVWEP
-565 IYNAIKAV
+565 IYNVIKA
-573 FNKCSGVIGYFKNNA
+573 
-588 LNIIFPFVGIL
+588 
-599 KFIWKPI
+599 
-606 YEVFKWVFDK
+606 VFDK
-616 CALVFASFKDI
+616 CALVFTSFKDI

-651 SIFSSLFEWFASK
+651 SIFGSLFDWFASK

-686 GLGDDKEVKISQ
+686 GLGDDEEVKISQ

-704 KVFTTNTYKDELAK
+704 KVFATNTYKDELAE

-747 GNFNMQEFANAIQ
+747 GNFIANTIQ

>member
-66 AQRKGLQDELFS
+66 AQRKGLQDEFLS
-78 LGNIISGGI
+78 LGNVIRGGI
-87 VGKSI
+87 IGKGLGEAIS
-92 KVGIDFESAMA
+92 FESAMA
-103 DVKKVTDLSE
+103 DVRKVVNFDEGDDIKKMSA
-113 GHTLEGLKQDILDLS
+113 DILKMSQTLPVTANELAAIAAAGGQIGLGS
-128 KKLPMTAEEIA
+128 KDVREFTNL
-139 NIVTEGGKLG
+139 VTKM
-149 LASKEALEFG
+149 K
-159 KTATAM
+159 
-165 GVAFEMSANEAG
+165 VAFDMSAE
-177 EAIGGLMAN
+177 
-186 LQTDVKG
+186 DVGDSVAKIKNILG
-193 IKDLG
+193 ISLKDMEDLG
-198 DSINYLA
+198 DSINNL
-205 DKGSSDA
+205 SDNSA
-212 KNIVNIV
+212 SKAREIIDVMK
-219 SRIGGMGNLIGL
+219 RTAAAGKQIGFTKEQI
-231 QRENMAALAAT
+231 AALSSSFIS
-242 LDEVK
+242 LGK
-247 IPAEVAG
+247 GPEVAG
-254 TAISSMFTKL
+254 TAINSL
-264 STADTLGAKAEEAFS
+264 YRVLATADNMGTKTESAFAKLGISGAFLKQAS
-279 QLGLSGEFMK
+279 FDDPQ
-289 KALNRNS
+289 KALDMFL
-296 QEAINILLSRIK
+296 QRISK
-308 TLDKES
+308 LDQKE
-314 QIGVITNI
+314 QMGVLVDI
-322 FGNDSG
+322 FGREFADD
-328 TIRAM
+328 M
-333 ATLVNGYDR
+333 ATLVGGLDTYK
-342 YQELLKMTNSE
+342 EALKNAGDE
-353 EKKGSMDKELINKCE
+353 AKKGSLQRE
-368 TTASI
+368 
-373 LKILGNNISALA
+373 
-385 IKFSDA
+385 F
-391 LLPVVKLV
+391 
-399 ASGFSFVI
+399 
-407 DIVDTLLSKFPVLST
+407 DTR
-422 IVATATTVF
+422 AATTENSIILMKNAFNSLAVNLGSVFLPAISWVSAGISYLVNSITYITGLVPGLNGVLGGLIATF

-505 KVFKAVAN
+505 KVFKAVAI
-513 GIRVLSVAMMSNPI
+513 GIRVLSMAMMSNPI
-527 GLILGGI
+527 GLILRGI

-556 EWLRPVWEP
+556 EWLKPVWEP
-565 IYNAIKAV
+565 IYNVIKA
-573 FNKCSGVIGYFKNNA
+573 
-588 LNIIFPFVGIL
+588 
-599 KFIWKPI
+599 
-606 YEVFKWVFDK
+606 VFDK
-616 CALVFASFKDI
+616 CALVFTSFKDI

-651 SIFSSLFEWFASK
+651 SIFGSLFDWFASK

-686 GLGDDKEVKISQ
+686 GLGDDEEVKISQ

-704 KVFTTNTYKDELAK
+704 KVFTTNTYKDELAE

-723 HTPSFNNGNINIS
+723 HAPSFNNGNINIS

-747 GNFNMQEFANAIQ
+747 GNFNMQEFANTIQ

>member
-139 NIVTEGGKLG
+139 NIVAEGGKLG

-264 STADTLGAKAEEAFS
+264 STADALGAKAEEAFS

-431 LLAKPAVLAYAIA
+431 LLAKPAVLAYTIA

-505 KVFKAVAN
+505 KVFKAVAI
-513 GIRVLSVAMMSNPI
+513 GIRVLSMAMMSNPI

-556 EWLRPVWEP
+556 EWLKPVWEP
-565 IYNAIKAV
+565 IYNVIKA
-573 FNKCSGVIGYFKNNA
+573 
-588 LNIIFPFVGIL
+588 
-599 KFIWKPI
+599 
-606 YEVFKWVFDK
+606 VFDK
-616 CALVFASFKDI
+616 CALVFTSFKDI

-651 SIFSSLFEWFASK
+651 SIFGSLFDWFASK

-686 GLGDDKEVKISQ
+686 GLGDDEEVKISQ

-704 KVFTTNTYKDELAK
+704 KVFTTNTYKDELAE

-723 HTPSFNNGNINIS
+723 HAPSFNNGNINIS

-747 GNFNMQEFANAIQ
+747 GNFNMQEFANTIQ

>member
-45 SGLQKELNTLK
+45 SGLQKELNALK

-66 AQRKGLQDELFS
+66 AQRKGLQDEFLS
-78 LGNIISGGI
+78 LGNVIRGGI
-87 VGKSI
+87 IGKGLGEAIS
-92 KVGIDFESAMA
+92 FESAMA
-103 DVKKVTDLSE
+103 DVRKVVNFDEGDDIKKMSA
-113 GHTLEGLKQDILDLS
+113 DIL
-128 KKLPMTAEEIA
+128 KMTRVLPATAEELAAIA
-139 NIVTEGGKLG
+139 AAGGQIGLGSKDVREFTGLVTKM
-149 LASKEALEFG
+149 K
-159 KTATAM
+159 
-165 GVAFEMSANEAG
+165 VAFDMSAE
-177 EAIGGLMAN
+177 
-186 LQTDVKG
+186 DVGDSVAKIKNILG
-193 IKDLG
+193 ISLKDMEDLG
-198 DSINYLA
+198 DSINNL
-205 DKGSSDA
+205 SDNSA
-212 KNIVNIV
+212 SKAREIIDVMK
-219 SRIGGMGNLIGL
+219 RTAAAGKQIGFTKEQI
-231 QRENMAALAAT
+231 AALSSSFIS
-242 LDEVK
+242 LGK
-247 IPAEVAG
+247 GPEVAG
-254 TAISSMFTKL
+254 TAINSL
-264 STADTLGAKAEEAFS
+264 YRVLATADNMGTKTESAFAKLGISGAFLKQAS
-279 QLGLSGEFMK
+279 FDDPQ
-289 KALNRNS
+289 KALDMFL
-296 QEAINILLSRIK
+296 QRISK
-308 TLDKES
+308 LDQKE
-314 QIGVITNI
+314 QMGVLVDI
-322 FGNDSG
+322 FGREFADD
-328 TIRAM
+328 M
-333 ATLVNGYDR
+333 ATLVGGLDTYK
-342 YQELLKMTNSE
+342 EALKNAGDE
-353 EKKGSMDKELINKCE
+353 AKKGSLQRE
-368 TTASI
+368 
-373 LKILGNNISALA
+373 
-385 IKFSDA
+385 F
-391 LLPVVKLV
+391 
-399 ASGFSFVI
+399 
-407 DIVDTLLSKFPVLST
+407 DTR
-422 IVATATTVF
+422 AATTENSIILMKNAFNSLAVNLGSVFLPAISWVSAGISYLVNSITYITGLVPGLNGVLGGLIATF

-505 KVFKAVAN
+505 KVFKAVAI
-513 GIRVLSVAMMSNPI
+513 GIRVLSMAMMSNPI

-556 EWLRPVWEP
+556 EWLKPVWEP
-565 IYNAIKAV
+565 IYNVIKA
-573 FNKCSGVIGYFKNNA
+573 
-588 LNIIFPFVGIL
+588 
-599 KFIWKPI
+599 
-606 YEVFKWVFDK
+606 VFDK
-616 CALVFASFKDI
+616 CALVFTSFKDI

-651 SIFSSLFEWFASK
+651 SIFGSLFDWFASK

-686 GLGDDKEVKISQ
+686 GLGDDEEVKISQ

-704 KVFTTNTYKDELAK
+704 KVFTTNTYKDELAE

-747 GNFNMQEFANAIQ
+747 GNFNMQEFANTIQ

-767 RKQEQNKINT
+767 RKQEQNKMNT

>member
-66 AQRKGLQDELFS
+66 AQRKGLQDEFLS
-78 LGNIISGGI
+78 LGNVIRGGI
-87 VGKSI
+87 IGKGLGEAIS
-92 KVGIDFESAMA
+92 FESAMA
-103 DVKKVTDLSE
+103 DVRKVVNFDEGDDIKKMSA
-113 GHTLEGLKQDILDLS
+113 DILKMSQTLPVTANELAAIAAAGGQIGLGS
-128 KKLPMTAEEIA
+128 KDVREFTNL
-139 NIVTEGGKLG
+139 VTKM
-149 LASKEALEFG
+149 K
-159 KTATAM
+159 
-165 GVAFEMSANEAG
+165 VAFDMSAE
-177 EAIGGLMAN
+177 
-186 LQTDVKG
+186 DVGDSVAKIKNILG
-193 IKDLG
+193 ISLKDMEDLG
-198 DSINYLA
+198 DSINNL
-205 DKGSSDA
+205 SDNSA
-212 KNIVNIV
+212 SKAREIIDVMK
-219 SRIGGMGNLIGL
+219 RTAAAGKQIGFTKEQI
-231 QRENMAALAAT
+231 AALSSSFIS
-242 LDEVK
+242 LGK
-247 IPAEVAG
+247 GPEVAG
-254 TAISSMFTKL
+254 TAINSL
-264 STADTLGAKAEEAFS
+264 YRVLATADNMGTKTESAFAKLGISGAFLKQAS
-279 QLGLSGEFMK
+279 FDDPQ
-289 KALNRNS
+289 KALDMFL
-296 QEAINILLSRIK
+296 QRISK
-308 TLDKES
+308 LDQKE
-314 QIGVITNI
+314 QMGVLVDI
-322 FGNDSG
+322 FGREFADD
-328 TIRAM
+328 M
-333 ATLVNGYDR
+333 ATLVGGLDTYK
-342 YQELLKMTNSE
+342 EALKNAGDE
-353 EKKGSMDKELINKCE
+353 AKKGSLQRE
-368 TTASI
+368 
-373 LKILGNNISALA
+373 
-385 IKFSDA
+385 F
-391 LLPVVKLV
+391 
-399 ASGFSFVI
+399 
-407 DIVDTLLSKFPVLST
+407 DTR
-422 IVATATTVF
+422 AATTENSIILMKNAFNSLAVNLGSVFLPAISWVSAGISYLVNSITYITGLVPGLNGVLGGLIATF

-556 EWLRPVWEP
+556 EWLKPVWEP
-565 IYNAIKAV
+565 IYNVIKA
-573 FNKCSGVIGYFKNNA
+573 
-588 LNIIFPFVGIL
+588 
-599 KFIWKPI
+599 
-606 YEVFKWVFDK
+606 VFDK
-616 CALVFASFKDI
+616 CALVFTSFKDI

-651 SIFSSLFEWFASK
+651 SIFGSLFDWFASK

-681 ALDFV
+681 ALDFI
-686 GLGDDKEVKISQ
+686 GLGDDEEVKISQ

-704 KVFTTNTYKDELAK
+704 KVFTTNTYKDELAE

-747 GNFNMQEFANAIQ
+747 GNFNMQEFANTIQ

>member
-1 MENAGSIGIGVIL
+1 MSADILKMSQTLPVTANELAAIAAAGGQIGL
-14 GLAIKNAS
+14 GSKDVREFTNLVTKMKVAFDMSAEDVGDSVAKIKN
-22 AVGKV
+22 
-27 VKDFSNLEKI
+27 I
-37 AAKTKLGI
+37 LGI
-45 SGLQKELNTLK
+45 SLK
-56 LNANLRAELK
+56 DME
-66 AQRKGLQDELFS
+66 
-78 LGNIISGGI
+78 
-87 VGKSI
+87 
-92 KVGIDFESAMA
+92 
-103 DVKKVTDLSE
+103 
-113 GHTLEGLKQDILDLS
+113 
-128 KKLPMTAEEIA
+128 
-139 NIVTEGGKLG
+139 
-149 LASKEALEFG
+149 
-159 KTATAM
+159 
-165 GVAFEMSANEAG
+165 
-177 EAIGGLMAN
+177 
-186 LQTDVKG
+186 
-193 IKDLG
+193 DLG
-198 DSINYLA
+198 DSINNL
-205 DKGSSDA
+205 SDNSA
-212 KNIVNIV
+212 SKAREIIDVMK
-219 SRIGGMGNLIGL
+219 RTAAAGKQIGFTKEQI
-231 QRENMAALAAT
+231 AALSSSFIS
-242 LDEVK
+242 LGK
-247 IPAEVAG
+247 GPEVAG
-254 TAISSMFTKL
+254 TAINSL
-264 STADTLGAKAEEAFS
+264 YRVLATADNMGTKTESAFAKLGISGAFLKQAS
-279 QLGLSGEFMK
+279 FDDPQ
-289 KALNRNS
+289 KALDMFL
-296 QEAINILLSRIK
+296 QRISK
-308 TLDKES
+308 LDQKE
-314 QIGVITNI
+314 QMGVLVDI
-322 FGNDSG
+322 FGREFADD
-328 TIRAM
+328 M
-333 ATLVNGYDR
+333 ATLVGGLDTYK
-342 YQELLKMTNSE
+342 EALKNAGDE
-353 EKKGSMDKELINKCE
+353 AKKGSLQRE
-368 TTASI
+368 
-373 LKILGNNISALA
+373 
-385 IKFSDA
+385 F
-391 LLPVVKLV
+391 
-399 ASGFSFVI
+399 
-407 DIVDTLLSKFPVLST
+407 DTR
-422 IVATATTVF
+422 AATTENSIILMKNAFNSLAVNLGSVFLPAISWVSAGISYLVNSITYITGLVPGLNGVLGGLIATF

-556 EWLRPVWEP
+556 EWLKPVWEP
-565 IYNAIKAV
+565 IYNVIKA
-573 FNKCSGVIGYFKNNA
+573 
-588 LNIIFPFVGIL
+588 
-599 KFIWKPI
+599 
-606 YEVFKWVFDK
+606 VFDK
-616 CALVFASFKDI
+616 CALVFTSFKDI

-651 SIFSSLFEWFASK
+651 SIFGSLFDWFASK

-686 GLGDDKEVKISQ
+686 GLGDDEEVKISQ

>member
-45 SGLQKELNTLK
+45 NGLQKELNTLK

-66 AQRKGLQDELFS
+66 AQRKGLQDEFLS
-78 LGNIISGGI
+78 LGNVIRGGI
-87 VGKSI
+87 IGKGLGEAIS
-92 KVGIDFESAMA
+92 FESAMA
-103 DVKKVTDLSE
+103 DVRKVVNFDEGDDIKKMSA
-113 GHTLEGLKQDILDLS
+113 DILKMSQTLPVTANELAAIAAAGGQIGLGS
-128 KKLPMTAEEIA
+128 KDVREFTNL
-139 NIVTEGGKLG
+139 VTKM
-149 LASKEALEFG
+149 K
-159 KTATAM
+159 
-165 GVAFEMSANEAG
+165 VAFDMSAE
-177 EAIGGLMAN
+177 
-186 LQTDVKG
+186 DVGDSVAKIKNILG
-193 IKDLG
+193 ISLKDMEDLG
-198 DSINYLA
+198 DSINNL
-205 DKGSSDA
+205 SDNSA
-212 KNIVNIV
+212 SKAREIIDVMK
-219 SRIGGMGNLIGL
+219 RTAAAGKQIGFTKEQI
-231 QRENMAALAAT
+231 AALSSSFIS
-242 LDEVK
+242 LGK
-247 IPAEVAG
+247 GPEVAG
-254 TAISSMFTKL
+254 TAINSL
-264 STADTLGAKAEEAFS
+264 YRVLATADNMGTKTESAFAKLGISGAFLKQAS
-279 QLGLSGEFMK
+279 FDDPQ
-289 KALNRNS
+289 KALDMFL
-296 QEAINILLSRIK
+296 QRISK
-308 TLDKES
+308 LDQKE
-314 QIGVITNI
+314 QMGVLVDI
-322 FGNDSG
+322 FGREFADD
-328 TIRAM
+328 M
-333 ATLVNGYDR
+333 ATLVGGLDTYK
-342 YQELLKMTNSE
+342 EALKNAGDE
-353 EKKGSMDKELINKCE
+353 AKKGSLQRE
-368 TTASI
+368 
-373 LKILGNNISALA
+373 
-385 IKFSDA
+385 F
-391 LLPVVKLV
+391 
-399 ASGFSFVI
+399 
-407 DIVDTLLSKFPVLST
+407 DTR
-422 IVATATTVF
+422 AATTENSIILMKNAFNSLAVNLGSVFLPAISWVSAGISYLVNSITYITGLVPGLNGVLGGLIATF

-556 EWLRPVWEP
+556 EWLKPVWEP
-565 IYNAIKAV
+565 IYNVIKA
-573 FNKCSGVIGYFKNNA
+573 
-588 LNIIFPFVGIL
+588 
-599 KFIWKPI
+599 
-606 YEVFKWVFDK
+606 VFDK
-616 CALVFASFKDI
+616 CALVFTSFKDI

-651 SIFSSLFEWFASK
+651 SIFGSLFDWFASK

-681 ALDFV
+681 ALDFI
-686 GLGDDKEVKISQ
+686 GLGDDEEVKISQ

-704 KVFTTNTYKDELAK
+704 KVFTTNTYKDELAE

-723 HTPSFNNGNINIS
+723 HTPSFNNGNINVS
-736 VNGTFNIATKD
+736 VNGTFNIVTKD

>member
-45 SGLQKELNTLK
+45 SGLQKELDTLK

-66 AQRKGLQDELFS
+66 AQRKGLQDEFLS
-78 LGNIISGGI
+78 LGNVIRGGI
-87 VGKSI
+87 IGKGLGEAIS
-92 KVGIDFESAMA
+92 FESAMA
-103 DVKKVTDLSE
+103 DVRKVVNFDEGDDIKKMSA
-113 GHTLEGLKQDILDLS
+113 DILKMSQTLPVTANELAAIAAAGGQIGLGS
-128 KKLPMTAEEIA
+128 KDVREFTNL
-139 NIVTEGGKLG
+139 VTKM
-149 LASKEALEFG
+149 K
-159 KTATAM
+159 
-165 GVAFEMSANEAG
+165 VAFDMSAE
-177 EAIGGLMAN
+177 
-186 LQTDVKG
+186 DVGDSVAKIKNILG
-193 IKDLG
+193 ISLKDMEDLG
-198 DSINYLA
+198 DSINNL
-205 DKGSSDA
+205 SDNSA
-212 KNIVNIV
+212 SKAREIIDVMK
-219 SRIGGMGNLIGL
+219 RTAAAGKQIGFTKEQI
-231 QRENMAALAAT
+231 AALSSSFIS
-242 LDEVK
+242 LGK
-247 IPAEVAG
+247 GPEVAG
-254 TAISSMFTKL
+254 TAINSL
-264 STADTLGAKAEEAFS
+264 YRVLATADNMGTKTESAFAKLGISGAFLKQAS
-279 QLGLSGEFMK
+279 FDDPQ
-289 KALNRNS
+289 KALDMFL
-296 QEAINILLSRIK
+296 QRISK
-308 TLDKES
+308 LDQKE
-314 QIGVITNI
+314 QMGVLVDI
-322 FGNDSG
+322 FGREFADD
-328 TIRAM
+328 M
-333 ATLVNGYDR
+333 ATLVGGLDTYK
-342 YQELLKMTNSE
+342 EALKNAGDE
-353 EKKGSMDKELINKCE
+353 AKKGSLQRE
-368 TTASI
+368 
-373 LKILGNNISALA
+373 
-385 IKFSDA
+385 F
-391 LLPVVKLV
+391 
-399 ASGFSFVI
+399 
-407 DIVDTLLSKFPVLST
+407 DTR
-422 IVATATTVF
+422 AATTENSIILMKNAFNSLAVNLGSVFLPAISWVSAGISYLVNSITYITGLVPGLNGVLGGLIATF

-556 EWLRPVWEP
+556 EWLKPVWEP
-565 IYNAIKAV
+565 IYNVIKA
-573 FNKCSGVIGYFKNNA
+573 
-588 LNIIFPFVGIL
+588 
-599 KFIWKPI
+599 
-606 YEVFKWVFDK
+606 VFDK
-616 CALVFASFKDI
+616 CALVFTSFKDI

-651 SIFSSLFEWFASK
+651 SIFGSLFDWFASK

-681 ALDFV
+681 ALDFI
-686 GLGDDKEVKISQ
+686 GLGDDEEVKISQ

-704 KVFTTNTYKDELAK
+704 KVFTTNTYKDELAE

-723 HTPSFNNGNINIS
+723 HTPSFNNGNINVS

>member
-139 NIVTEGGKLG
+139 NIVAEGGKLG

-264 STADTLGAKAEEAFS
+264 STADTLRAKAEEAFS

-353 EKKGSMDKELINKCE
+353 EKKGSMDKEFINKCE

-505 KVFKAVAN
+505 KVFKAVAI
-513 GIRVLSVAMMSNPI
+513 GIRVLSMAMMSNPI

-556 EWLRPVWEP
+556 EWLKPVWEP
-565 IYNAIKAV
+565 IYNVIKA
-573 FNKCSGVIGYFKNNA
+573 
-588 LNIIFPFVGIL
+588 
-599 KFIWKPI
+599 
-606 YEVFKWVFDK
+606 VFDK
-616 CALVFASFKDI
+616 CALVFTSFKDI

-651 SIFSSLFEWFASK
+651 SIFGSLFDWFASK

-686 GLGDDKEVKISQ
+686 GLGNDEEVKISQ

-704 KVFTTNTYKDELAK
+704 KVFATNTYKDELAE

-736 VNGTFNIATKD
+736 VNG
-747 GNFNMQEFANAIQ
+747 
-760 KSVFDAL
+760 
-767 RKQEQNKINT
+767 
-777 TIYG
+777 

>member
-37 AAKTKLGI
+37 AVKTKLGI

-66 AQRKGLQDELFS
+66 AQRKGLQDEFLS
-78 LGNIISGGI
+78 LGNVIRGGI
-87 VGKSI
+87 IGKGLGEAIS
-92 KVGIDFESAMA
+92 FESAMA
-103 DVKKVTDLSE
+103 DVRKVVNFDEGDDIKKMSA
-113 GHTLEGLKQDILDLS
+113 DILKMSQTLPVTANELAAIAAAGGQIGLGS
-128 KKLPMTAEEIA
+128 KDVREFTNL
-139 NIVTEGGKLG
+139 VTKM
-149 LASKEALEFG
+149 K
-159 KTATAM
+159 
-165 GVAFEMSANEAG
+165 VAFDMSAE
-177 EAIGGLMAN
+177 
-186 LQTDVKG
+186 DVGDSVAKIKNILG
-193 IKDLG
+193 ISLKDMEDLG
-198 DSINYLA
+198 DSINNL
-205 DKGSSDA
+205 SDNSA
-212 KNIVNIV
+212 SKAREIIDVMK
-219 SRIGGMGNLIGL
+219 RTAAAGKQIGFTKEQI
-231 QRENMAALAAT
+231 AALSSSFIS
-242 LDEVK
+242 LGK
-247 IPAEVAG
+247 GPEVAG
-254 TAISSMFTKL
+254 TAINSL
-264 STADTLGAKAEEAFS
+264 YRVLATADNMGTKAESAFAK
-279 QLGLSGEFMK
+279 LGISGAFLK
-289 KALNRNS
+289 QASFDDPQKALDMFL
-296 QEAINILLSRIK
+296 QRISK
-308 TLDKES
+308 LDQKE
-314 QIGVITNI
+314 QMGVLVDI
-322 FGNDSG
+322 FGREFADD
-328 TIRAM
+328 M
-333 ATLVNGYDR
+333 ATLVGGLDTYK
-342 YQELLKMTNSE
+342 EALKNAGDE
-353 EKKGSMDKELINKCE
+353 AKKGSLQRE
-368 TTASI
+368 
-373 LKILGNNISALA
+373 
-385 IKFSDA
+385 F
-391 LLPVVKLV
+391 
-399 ASGFSFVI
+399 
-407 DIVDTLLSKFPVLST
+407 DTR
-422 IVATATTVF
+422 AATTENSIILMKNAFNSLAVNLGSVFLPAISWVSAGISYLVNSITYITGLVPGLNGVLGGLIATF

-487 TIYTTSL
+487 NIYTTSL

-505 KVFKAVAN
+505 KVFKAVAI
-513 GIRVLSVAMMSNPI
+513 GIRVLSMAMMSNPI

-556 EWLRPVWEP
+556 EWLKPVWEP
-565 IYNAIKAV
+565 IYNVIKA
-573 FNKCSGVIGYFKNNA
+573 
-588 LNIIFPFVGIL
+588 
-599 KFIWKPI
+599 
-606 YEVFKWVFDK
+606 VFDK
-616 CALVFASFKDI
+616 CALVFTSFKDI

-651 SIFSSLFEWFASK
+651 SIFGSLFDWFASK

-686 GLGDDKEVKISQ
+686 GLGDDEEVKISQ

-723 HTPSFNNGNINIS
+723 HAPSFNNGNINIS

>member
-66 AQRKGLQDELFS
+66 AQRKGLQDEFLS
-78 LGNIISGGI
+78 LGNVIRGGI
-87 VGKSI
+87 IGKGLGEAIS
-92 KVGIDFESAMA
+92 FESAMA
-103 DVKKVTDLSE
+103 DVRKVVNFDEGDDIKKMSA
-113 GHTLEGLKQDILDLS
+113 DILKMSQTLPVTANELAAIAAAGGQIGLGS
-128 KKLPMTAEEIA
+128 KDVREFTNL
-139 NIVTEGGKLG
+139 VTKM
-149 LASKEALEFG
+149 K
-159 KTATAM
+159 
-165 GVAFEMSANEAG
+165 VAFDMSAE
-177 EAIGGLMAN
+177 
-186 LQTDVKG
+186 DVGDSVAKIKNILG
-193 IKDLG
+193 ISLKDMEDLG
-198 DSINYLA
+198 DSINNL
-205 DKGSSDA
+205 SDNSA
-212 KNIVNIV
+212 SKAREIIDVMK
-219 SRIGGMGNLIGL
+219 RTAAAGKQIGFTKEQI
-231 QRENMAALAAT
+231 AALSSSFIS
-242 LDEVK
+242 LGK
-247 IPAEVAG
+247 GPEVAG
-254 TAISSMFTKL
+254 TAINSL
-264 STADTLGAKAEEAFS
+264 YRVLATADNMGTKTESAFAKLGISGAFLKQAS
-279 QLGLSGEFMK
+279 FDDPQ
-289 KALNRNS
+289 KALDMFL
-296 QEAINILLSRIK
+296 QRISK
-308 TLDKES
+308 LDQKE
-314 QIGVITNI
+314 QMGVLVDI
-322 FGNDSG
+322 FGREFADD
-328 TIRAM
+328 M
-333 ATLVNGYDR
+333 ATLVGGLDTYK
-342 YQELLKMTNSE
+342 EALKNAGDE
-353 EKKGSMDKELINKCE
+353 AKKGSLQRE
-368 TTASI
+368 
-373 LKILGNNISALA
+373 
-385 IKFSDA
+385 F
-391 LLPVVKLV
+391 
-399 ASGFSFVI
+399 
-407 DIVDTLLSKFPVLST
+407 DTR
-422 IVATATTVF
+422 AATTENSIILMKNAFNSLAVNLGSVFLPAISWVSAGISYLVNSITYITGLVPGLNGVLGGLIATF

-455 KSALIKTRIHLLA
+455 KSTLIKTRIHLLA

-500 LGGLN
+500 LGGIN

-556 EWLRPVWEP
+556 EWLKPVWEP
-565 IYNAIKAV
+565 IYNVIKA
-573 FNKCSGVIGYFKNNA
+573 
-588 LNIIFPFVGIL
+588 
-599 KFIWKPI
+599 
-606 YEVFKWVFDK
+606 VFDK
-616 CALVFASFKDI
+616 CALVFTSFKDI

-651 SIFSSLFEWFASK
+651 SIFGSLFDWFASK

-681 ALDFV
+681 ALDFI
-686 GLGDDKEVKISQ
+686 GLGDDEEVKISQ

-704 KVFTTNTYKDELAK
+704 KVFTTNTYKDELAE

-723 HTPSFNNGNINIS
+723 HTPSFNNGNINVS

>member
-1 MENAGSIGIGVIL
+1 
-14 GLAIKNAS
+14 
-22 AVGKV
+22 
-27 VKDFSNLEKI
+27 
-37 AAKTKLGI
+37 
-45 SGLQKELNTLK
+45 
-56 LNANLRAELK
+56 
-66 AQRKGLQDELFS
+66 
-78 LGNIISGGI
+78 
-87 VGKSI
+87 
-92 KVGIDFESAMA
+92 
-103 DVKKVTDLSE
+103 LSE

-139 NIVTEGGKLG
+139 NIVAEGGKLG

-505 KVFKAVAN
+505 KVFKAVAI
-513 GIRVLSVAMMSNPI
+513 GIRVLSMAMMSNPI

-556 EWLRPVWEP
+556 EWLKPVWEP
-565 IYNAIKAV
+565 IYNVIKA
-573 FNKCSGVIGYFKNNA
+573 
-588 LNIIFPFVGIL
+588 
-599 KFIWKPI
+599 
-606 YEVFKWVFDK
+606 VFDK
-616 CALVFASFKDI
+616 CALVFTSFKDI

-651 SIFSSLFEWFASK
+651 SIFGSLFDWFASK

-686 GLGDDKEVKISQ
+686 GLGDDEEVKISQ

-704 KVFTTNTYKDELAK
+704 KVFTTNTYKDELAE

-723 HTPSFNNGNINIS
+723 HAPSFNNGNINIS

-747 GNFNMQEFANAIQ
+747 GNFNMQEFANTIQ

>member
-66 AQRKGLQDELFS
+66 AQRKGLQDEFLS
-78 LGNIISGGI
+78 LGNVIRGGI
-87 VGKSI
+87 IGKGLGEAIS
-92 KVGIDFESAMA
+92 FESAMA
-103 DVKKVTDLSE
+103 DVRKVVNFDEGDDIKKMSA
-113 GHTLEGLKQDILDLS
+113 DILKMSQTLPVTANELAAIAAAGGQIGLGS
-128 KKLPMTAEEIA
+128 KDVREFTNL
-139 NIVTEGGKLG
+139 VTKM
-149 LASKEALEFG
+149 K
-159 KTATAM
+159 
-165 GVAFEMSANEAG
+165 VAFDMSAE
-177 EAIGGLMAN
+177 
-186 LQTDVKG
+186 DVGDSVAKIKNILG
-193 IKDLG
+193 ISLKDMEDLG
-198 DSINYLA
+198 DSINNL
-205 DKGSSDA
+205 SDNSA
-212 KNIVNIV
+212 SKAREIIDVMK
-219 SRIGGMGNLIGL
+219 RTAAAGKQIGFTKEQI
-231 QRENMAALAAT
+231 AALSSSFIS
-242 LDEVK
+242 LGK
-247 IPAEVAG
+247 GPEVAG
-254 TAISSMFTKL
+254 TAINSL
-264 STADTLGAKAEEAFS
+264 YRVLATADNMGTKTESAFAKLGISGAFLKQAS
-279 QLGLSGEFMK
+279 FDDPQ
-289 KALNRNS
+289 KALDMFL
-296 QEAINILLSRIK
+296 QRISK
-308 TLDKES
+308 LDQKE
-314 QIGVITNI
+314 QMGVLVDI
-322 FGNDSG
+322 FGREFADD
-328 TIRAM
+328 M
-333 ATLVNGYDR
+333 ATLVGGLDTYK
-342 YQELLKMTNSE
+342 EALKNAGDE
-353 EKKGSMDKELINKCE
+353 AKKGSLQRE
-368 TTASI
+368 
-373 LKILGNNISALA
+373 
-385 IKFSDA
+385 F
-391 LLPVVKLV
+391 
-399 ASGFSFVI
+399 
-407 DIVDTLLSKFPVLST
+407 DTR
-422 IVATATTVF
+422 AATTENSIILMKNAFNSLAVNLGSVFLPAISWVSAGISYLVNSITYITGLVPGLNGVLGGLIATF

-500 LGGLN
+500 VGGLN
-505 KVFKAVAN
+505 KVFKAVAI
-513 GIRVLSVAMMSNPI
+513 GIRVLSMAMMSNPI
-527 GLILGGI
+527 GLILRGI

-556 EWLRPVWEP
+556 EWLKPVWEP
-565 IYNAIKAV
+565 IYNVIKA
-573 FNKCSGVIGYFKNNA
+573 
-588 LNIIFPFVGIL
+588 
-599 KFIWKPI
+599 
-606 YEVFKWVFDK
+606 VFDK
-616 CALVFASFKDI
+616 CALVFTSFKDI

-651 SIFSSLFEWFASK
+651 SIFGSLFDWFASK

-686 GLGDDKEVKISQ
+686 GLGDDEEVKISQ

-704 KVFTTNTYKDELAK
+704 KVFTTNTYKDELAE

-723 HTPSFNNGNINIS
+723 HAPSFNNGNINVS

-747 GNFNMQEFANAIQ
+747 GNFNMQEFANTIQ

>member
-66 AQRKGLQDELFS
+66 AQRKGLQDELLS
-78 LGNIISGGI
+78 LGNVIRGGI
-87 VGKSI
+87 IGKGLGEAIS
-92 KVGIDFESAMA
+92 FESAMA
-103 DVKKVTDLSE
+103 DVRKVVNFDEGDDIKKMSA
-113 GHTLEGLKQDILDLS
+113 DILKMSQTLPVTANELAAIAAAGGQIGLGS
-128 KKLPMTAEEIA
+128 KDVREFTNL
-139 NIVTEGGKLG
+139 VTKM
-149 LASKEALEFG
+149 K
-159 KTATAM
+159 
-165 GVAFEMSANEAG
+165 VAFDMSAE
-177 EAIGGLMAN
+177 
-186 LQTDVKG
+186 DVGDSVAKIKNILG
-193 IKDLG
+193 ISLKDMEDLG
-198 DSINYLA
+198 DSINNL
-205 DKGSSDA
+205 SDNSA
-212 KNIVNIV
+212 SKAREIIDVMK
-219 SRIGGMGNLIGL
+219 RTAAAGKQIGFTKEQI
-231 QRENMAALAAT
+231 AALSSSFIS
-242 LDEVK
+242 LGK
-247 IPAEVAG
+247 GPEVAG
-254 TAISSMFTKL
+254 TAINSL
-264 STADTLGAKAEEAFS
+264 YRVLATADNMGTKTESAFAKLGISGAFLKQAS
-279 QLGLSGEFMK
+279 FDDPQ
-289 KALNRNS
+289 KALDMFL
-296 QEAINILLSRIK
+296 QRISK
-308 TLDKES
+308 LDQKE
-314 QIGVITNI
+314 QMGVLVDI
-322 FGNDSG
+322 FGREFADD
-328 TIRAM
+328 M
-333 ATLVNGYDR
+333 ATLVGGLDTYK
-342 YQELLKMTNSE
+342 EALKNAGDE
-353 EKKGSMDKELINKCE
+353 AKKGSLQRE
-368 TTASI
+368 
-373 LKILGNNISALA
+373 
-385 IKFSDA
+385 F
-391 LLPVVKLV
+391 
-399 ASGFSFVI
+399 
-407 DIVDTLLSKFPVLST
+407 DTR
-422 IVATATTVF
+422 AATTENSIILMKNAFNSLAVNLGSVFLPAISWVSAGISYLVNSITYITGLVPGLNGVLGGLIATF

-474 LSNITLKAKTVTT
+474 LSNITLKVKTITT
-487 TIYTTSL
+487 NIYTASL
-494 KALSFV
+494 KVLSFV

-556 EWLRPVWEP
+556 EWLKPVWEP
-565 IYNAIKAV
+565 IYNVIKA
-573 FNKCSGVIGYFKNNA
+573 
-588 LNIIFPFVGIL
+588 
-599 KFIWKPI
+599 
-606 YEVFKWVFDK
+606 VFDK
-616 CALVFASFKDI
+616 CALVFTSFKDI

-637 FLNSIWQGVGDFFY
+637 FLNSIWQGVRDFFY
-651 SIFSSLFEWFASK
+651 SIFGSLFDWFASK

-681 ALDFV
+681 ALDFI
-686 GLGDDKEVKISQ
+686 GLGDDEEVKISQ

-704 KVFTTNTYKDELAK
+704 KVFTTNTYKDELAE

-723 HTPSFNNGNINIS
+723 HTPSFNNGNINVS

>member
-66 AQRKGLQDELFS
+66 AQRKGLQDEFLS
-78 LGNIISGGI
+78 LGNVIRGGI
-87 VGKSI
+87 IGKGLGEAIS
-92 KVGIDFESAMA
+92 FESAMA
-103 DVKKVTDLSE
+103 DVRKVVNFDEGDDIKKMSA
-113 GHTLEGLKQDILDLS
+113 DILKMSQTLPVTANELAAIAAAGGQIGLGS
-128 KKLPMTAEEIA
+128 KDVREFTNL
-139 NIVTEGGKLG
+139 VTKM
-149 LASKEALEFG
+149 K
-159 KTATAM
+159 
-165 GVAFEMSANEAG
+165 VAFDMSAE
-177 EAIGGLMAN
+177 
-186 LQTDVKG
+186 DVGDSVAKIKNILG
-193 IKDLG
+193 ISLKDMEDLG
-198 DSINYLA
+198 DSINNL
-205 DKGSSDA
+205 SDNSA
-212 KNIVNIV
+212 SKAREIIDVMK
-219 SRIGGMGNLIGL
+219 RTAAAGKQIGFTKEQI
-231 QRENMAALAAT
+231 AALSSSFIS
-242 LDEVK
+242 LGK
-247 IPAEVAG
+247 GPEVAG
-254 TAISSMFTKL
+254 TAINSL
-264 STADTLGAKAEEAFS
+264 YRVLATADNMGTKTESAFAKLGISGAFLKQAS
-279 QLGLSGEFMK
+279 FDDPQ
-289 KALNRNS
+289 KALDMFL
-296 QEAINILLSRIK
+296 QRISK
-308 TLDKES
+308 LDQKE
-314 QIGVITNI
+314 QMGVLVDI
-322 FGNDSG
+322 FGREFADD
-328 TIRAM
+328 M
-333 ATLVNGYDR
+333 ATLVGGLDTYK
-342 YQELLKMTNSE
+342 EALKNAGDE
-353 EKKGSMDKELINKCE
+353 AKKGSLQRE
-368 TTASI
+368 
-373 LKILGNNISALA
+373 
-385 IKFSDA
+385 F
-391 LLPVVKLV
+391 
-399 ASGFSFVI
+399 
-407 DIVDTLLSKFPVLST
+407 DTR
-422 IVATATTVF
+422 AATTENSIILMKNAFNSLAVNLGSVFLPAISWVSAGISYLVNSITYITGLVPGLNGVLGGLIATF

-455 KSALIKTRIHLLA
+455 KSTLIKTRIHLLA

-556 EWLRPVWEP
+556 EWLKPVWEP
-565 IYNAIKAV
+565 IYNVIKA
-573 FNKCSGVIGYFKNNA
+573 
-588 LNIIFPFVGIL
+588 
-599 KFIWKPI
+599 
-606 YEVFKWVFDK
+606 VFDK
-616 CALVFASFKDI
+616 CALVFTSFKDI

-651 SIFSSLFEWFASK
+651 SIFGSLFDWFASK

-681 ALDFV
+681 ALDFI
-686 GLGDDKEVKISQ
+686 GLGDDEEVKISQ

-704 KVFTTNTYKDELAK
+704 KVFTTNTYKDELAE

-723 HTPSFNNGNINIS
+723 HTPSFNNGNINVS

-760 KSVFDAL
+760 KSV
-767 RKQEQNKINT
+767 
-777 TIYG
+777 